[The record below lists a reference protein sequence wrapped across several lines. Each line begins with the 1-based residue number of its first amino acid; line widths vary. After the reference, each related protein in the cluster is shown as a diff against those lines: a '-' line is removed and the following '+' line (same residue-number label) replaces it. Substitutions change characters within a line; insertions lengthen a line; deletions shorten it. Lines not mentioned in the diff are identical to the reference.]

1 MKVVATS
8 RTEQGSGASRR
19 LRRAGQV
26 PGIVYGAGQEAK
38 AISIEH
44 NPLWHAVHKEVFHS
58 SILDLEI
65 DGKSEKVLLRTYQA
79 HPYKQQIQHIDFLR
93 VDPSKPIQVAVP
105 LHFSG
110 HTESPAVKLYAGQV
124 TFVANQ
130 LTIECMADKLPEFIA
145 IDCSILDITKRS
157 IHASDLT
164 LPEGVTVPDHGQQD
178 SSLVTVKIKNSAAK
192 AAGDA

>member
-26 PGIVYGAGQEAK
+26 PGIVYGANQEAQ
-38 AISIEH
+38 AITLEH

-65 DGKSEKVLLRTYQA
+65 DGKSQPVLLRTYQA
-79 HPYKQQIQHIDFLR
+79 HPYKQQLLHIDFQR
-93 VDPSKPIQVAVP
+93 VDPNQPVEVSVP

-110 HTESPAVKLYAGQV
+110 HLDSPAVKLFAGQV
-124 TFVANQ
+124 TFVANSIRIQ
-130 LTIECMADKLPEFIA
+130 CPADKLPEFIA
-145 IDCSILDITKRS
+145 VDCSILDVNKRG
-157 IHASDLT
+157 IHVSDLQ
-164 LPEGVTVPDHGQQD
+164 LPEGVSIPNHGQKD
-178 SSLVTVKIKNSAAK
+178 LSLVTVKIKN
-192 AAGDA
+192 AAGKMAGE